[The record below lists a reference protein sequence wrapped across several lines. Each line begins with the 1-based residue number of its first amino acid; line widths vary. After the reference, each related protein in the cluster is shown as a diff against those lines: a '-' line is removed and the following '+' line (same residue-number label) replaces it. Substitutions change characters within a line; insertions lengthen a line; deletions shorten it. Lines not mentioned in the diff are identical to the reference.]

1 MNQQLEERFEACD
14 EDRQRINNKWLKL
27 VAKHKVEERYAN
39 SKKTE
44 ENKKDISNK
53 EDEEDNEKIN
63 VTHDQR
69 TTDYLNKYL
78 PLAQNAFDV
87 FLL

>member
-1 MNQQLEERFEACD
+1 MSE
-14 EDRQRINNKWLKL
+14 LKNWD
-27 VAKHKVEERYAN
+27 VY
-39 SKKTE
+39 SSDE

-87 FLL
+87 FLS